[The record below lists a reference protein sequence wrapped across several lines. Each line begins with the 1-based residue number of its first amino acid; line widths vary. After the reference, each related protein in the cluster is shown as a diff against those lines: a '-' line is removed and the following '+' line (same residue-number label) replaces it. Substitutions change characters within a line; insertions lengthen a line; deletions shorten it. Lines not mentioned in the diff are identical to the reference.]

1 MRGGSSQEERGE
13 LSGMNFSYLP
23 SEKFYND
30 IKKEYEDLINYSELC
45 DTNSV
50 HNFKNEAKQICKKI
64 LRYLDK
70 YPVYKDEKYGF
81 DVCKLMN
88 YWIYDALTGIFGA
101 ENTSNIEIAFGSLQ
115 MMWSYPNDKL
125 QKTKYYKKCEPN
137 FDIFKHVDWKKI
149 RELYEYYVDYTTLF
163 GLAQS
168 FDDKCEYYKK
178 IETKKT
184 LYEHFD
190 YACLSN
196 ESNCPEIYE
205 KCRYYNPEKV
215 LSGLPCHT
223 EMEEK
228 KAALKASSSHNTP
241 GKEQQT
247 GDHGPSPGFP
257 VVETGSNKEMTQEN
271 SEIGTKI
278 GHSVLGVAPV
288 LLTATALYRYT
299 PVGSWIRKLGG
310 YNQSGISDMNG
321 FASYTQESGN
331 MFSDSIE
338 NYISYQPI

>member
-1 MRGGSSQEERGE
+1 MRGGSSQEELGK

-30 IKKEYEDLINYSELC
+30 IKKEYEDLINYSELR

-70 YPVYKDEKYGF
+70 YPVYNDEKYGF
-81 DVCKLMN
+81 D
-88 YWIYDALTGIFGA
+88 
-101 ENTSNIEIAFGSLQ
+101 
-115 MMWSYPNDKL
+115 SYPNDKL

-184 LYEHFD
+184 LYKHFD

-215 LSGLPCHT
+215 LSGLSCHT
-223 EMEEK
+223 KMEEK
-228 KAALKASSSHNTP
+228 KFALKASSSHNTP
-241 GKEQQT
+241 GKEQET
-247 GDHGPSPGFP
+247 GDHGPRPGFP
-257 VVETGSNKEMTQEN
+257 VVGTGSDKEMTQEN

-321 FASYTQESGN
+321 FTSYTQESGN